1 MMPLLSVTFC
11 NICLL
16 LIIAFEIYQPWERSV
31 QDESFSVFTYK
42 EAHLNSF
49 AAPFESRRL
58 NTVLCIH
65 GRAHL
70 RFSSAPNS
78 PVSNDEFDGPWLS
91 QCHISNQLYP
101 SAGKK
106 KKRGILGLNDHEES
120 LVLRGGWHNE
130 TELLYTHIKPW
141 KYSFI
146 RHSLDLCY
154 SLGLLEPG
162 SALTGWEAP
171 NTSWH
176 RHICWGYARTC
187 LKICLF
193 S

>member
-1 MMPLLSVTFC
+1 MNHFLFLHIKKRIWIALL
-11 NICLL
+11 
-16 LIIAFEIYQPWERSV
+16 
-31 QDESFSVFTYK
+31 
-42 EAHLNSF
+42 H
-49 AAPFESRRL
+49 RL
-58 NTVLCIH
+58 KADASTLCCASTAGHIWDSAQLQTVLLAMTNLMGRGYLNVISPTSFIH
-65 GRAHL
+65 
-70 RFSSAPNS
+70 
-78 PVSNDEFDGPWLS
+78 
-91 QCHISNQLYP
+91 QLEE
-101 SAGKK
+101 

-154 SLGLLEPG
+154 TLGLLEPG